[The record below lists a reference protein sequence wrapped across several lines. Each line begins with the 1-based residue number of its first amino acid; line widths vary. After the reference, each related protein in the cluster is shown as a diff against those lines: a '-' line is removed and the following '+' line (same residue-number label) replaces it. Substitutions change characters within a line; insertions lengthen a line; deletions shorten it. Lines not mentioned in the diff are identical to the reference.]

1 MIPLFDL
8 RIKRVPFI
16 NITFAE
22 ATQTLQDPSFIVQ
35 LLKEKKINPKE
46 ANLLEK
52 LGLYS
57 RNRLPEVLEEIRT
70 LCEQSFGVKAEDAFQ
85 GLSRFIKSQNKR
97 VSWVIFSRTFQSIHY
112 DDRDPL
118 EDYIPRVSEVL
129 TISSK
134 FRIIK

>member
-1 MIPLFDL
+1 
-8 RIKRVPFI
+8 VPFI
-16 NITFAE
+16 NLNFSE
-22 ATQTLQDPSFIVQ
+22 ANQTLQNPSFIVQ

-70 LCEQSFGVKAEDAFQ
+70 ICEQSFGIKAEDAFQ

-97 VSWVIFSRTFQSIHY
+97 VSWVIFSRTFQLIQY
-112 DDRDPL
+112 DDRNPL
-118 EDYIPRVSEVL
+118 EDYVPRVSEVL

>member
-1 MIPLFDL
+1 M
-8 RIKRVPFI
+8 PFI
-16 NITFAE
+16 NVSFAE
-22 ATQTLQDPSFIVQ
+22 ANKTLQDPSFIVQ

-57 RNRLPEVLEEIRT
+57 RNRIPEVLEEIRT
-70 LCEQSFGVKAEDAFQ
+70 LCEQSFGGKAEDAFQ

-97 VSWVIFSRTFQSIHY
+97 VSWVIFSRTFQSIKY
-112 DDRDPL
+112 DDRNPL
-118 EDYIPRVSEVL
+118 EDYVPRVSEVL
-129 TISSK
+129 TITSK